1 MKKFM
6 HYLNEVSVC
15 ISLILM
21 IIVLIGYVFGITV
34 ICGSLLVLIRTCVL
48 TVIKLLM
55 YYATKVYKKNVNI
68 NMITIVNEGLI

>member
-6 HYLNEVSVC
+6 YYVNEVSVC

-21 IIVLIGYVFGITV
+21 IIVLIGYVFGITI

-48 TVIKLLM
+48 TVIKLVM
-55 YYATKVYKKNVNI
+55 YHATKVYKMNVNI
-68 NMITIVNEGLI
+68 KMITIINGSLI

>member
-34 ICGSLLVLIRTCVL
+34 FCGSLLVLIRTCVL

>member
-6 HYLNEVSVC
+6 YYVNEVSVC

-34 ICGSLLVLIRTCVL
+34 ICGSLLVSIRTCVL
-48 TVIKLLM
+48 TVIKLIL
-55 YYATKVYKKNVNI
+55 YHATKVYKVNVNTK
-68 NMITIVNEGLI
+68 MITIINEGLI